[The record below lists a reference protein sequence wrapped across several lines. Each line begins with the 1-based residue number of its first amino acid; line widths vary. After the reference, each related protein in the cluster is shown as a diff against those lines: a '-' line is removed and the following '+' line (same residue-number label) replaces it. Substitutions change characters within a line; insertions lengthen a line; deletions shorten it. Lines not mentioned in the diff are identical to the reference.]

1 MRGPDW
7 CNGKIQC
14 ADQKIF
20 PRVAQ
25 DGHHKTSDEK
35 TPGRWAAAPCRLCSF
50 SRNELMDF
58 YAGYGTNSYSF
69 HVMISGGGFYG
80 LLLLNYLLFPYFL
93 TVLLQLIL
101 YLRKK
106 SLNMPPNRIF
116 LLVCWPFT
124 AIFSG
129 LVTSCS
135 VNRPGISIP
144 LAAAIYL
151 TVVLISNKIRTK
163 DWKILQSLYQ

>member
-1 MRGPDW
+1 
-7 CNGKIQC
+7 
-14 ADQKIF
+14 
-20 PRVAQ
+20 
-25 DGHHKTSDEK
+25 
-35 TPGRWAAAPCRLCSF
+35 
-50 SRNELMDF
+50 MDF

-69 HVMISGGGFYG
+69 HVMISGGVFYG
-80 LLLLNYLLFPYFL
+80 LLLLNYLLFPQFL
-93 TVLLQLIL
+93 TQQTGCCILIPLYKNEGAAVAYFITVLIKLIL

-144 LAAAIYL
+144 LAATIYL